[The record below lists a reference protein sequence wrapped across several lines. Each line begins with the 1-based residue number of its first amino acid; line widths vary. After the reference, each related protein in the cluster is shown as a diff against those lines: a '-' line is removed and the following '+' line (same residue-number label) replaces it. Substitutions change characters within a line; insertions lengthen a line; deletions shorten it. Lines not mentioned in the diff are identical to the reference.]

1 MEVRCCRPLEAQRRL
16 EKGIWTE
23 GDLQTL
29 FWSPPLLLKSLGA
42 RVTSGLDLD
51 QASNLSTSPYVV
63 ERRQRITRPEFEL
76 QLSHRPGV

>member
-23 GDLQTL
+23 GG
-29 FWSPPLLLKSLGA
+29 SPPLLLKSLGA